1 MARTKV
7 KATPFGV
14 PNEIVEL
21 TEEQET
27 ARDAEESAHAAGQS
41 DREFLSLR
49 LERDK
54 LLSESDWTQY
64 IDSPLDDQA
73 KTEWATHRQLLR
85 DLPATEADPAAP
97 TWPTPPSVV

>member
-1 MARTKV
+1 MARTKSL
-7 KATPFGV
+7 ATPFGV
-14 PNEIVEL
+14 PNEIVAL
-21 TEEQET
+21 TEEEEA
-27 ARDAEESAHAAGQS
+27 ARDAEEASHEAGQS

-54 LLSESDWTQY
+54 LLAESDWTQY

-97 TWPTPPSVV
+97 TWPLAPE

>member
-7 KATPFGV
+7 KATTFGTQ
-14 PNEIVEL
+14 NEIVAL
-21 TEEQET
+21 TEEEEA

-64 IDSPLDDQA
+64 TDTPLNDEVKA
-73 KTEWATHRQLLR
+73 EWLEYRQLLR
-85 DLPATEADPAAP
+85 DLPANIDDPADPDWPLAP
-97 TWPTPPSVV
+97 E